1 MSIIRKIARAG
12 KALIAAAMA
21 EYQKIASPLLRLAV
35 LAGAAL
41 LAFFIISRALPLL
54 FLIGAGVAVWL
65 IVKAATEKTDL

>member
-12 KALIAAAMA
+12 KALIGAATA

-41 LAFFIISRALPLL
+41 LALFIISRALPLL
-54 FLIGAGVAVWL
+54 LLIGAGVAVWL

>member
-12 KALIAAAMA
+12 KALIAAATA

-41 LAFFIISRALPLL
+41 LALFIISRALPLL
-54 FLIGAGVAVWL
+54 LLIAAGVAVWL
-65 IVKAATEKTDL
+65 IVNKGRI